1 MHPGAA
7 ENLINN
13 DALMG
18 VLMTFRIAFR
28 ALGRNKLRT
37 GLTMLGMII
46 GVAAVITMVA
56 LGSGAQAA
64 IEEQIRGAG
73 TNMITVFPGSVN
85 MGGVRQGGGTAR
97 LFPADAE
104 VLRALAEVDHVS
116 EGMQSRQQVIY
127 SNQNWSTNVVG
138 VNVDY
143 TAIKSWPM
151 KYGSFFTDQDVHI
164 AAKVCTLGINVATN
178 LFGEDIDPT
187 GVEIRIRNQLF
198 KVLGVMAPKG
208 ASSSGQN
215 QDDQILAPFTTVMKK
230 LQGNE
235 WLNYILVSARSAN
248 EMQQTSDAVAEAM
261 RIQHKIEPG
270 DDDDFRVQTQDDLIA
285 TRTQA
290 TQTMTSLLAGIAGVS
305 LVVGGIGIMNIMLVS
320 VTERTREIGLRLA
333 IGARGFDVLLQF
345 LIEAVVIS
353 LLGGGIGILLGFGSS
368 ELLQVYLRSPTLIT
382 VNAII
387 TAVGFSAIVGIF
399 FGFYPARKA
408 AGLDPIDALRFE

>member
-1 MHPGAA
+1 MS
-7 ENLINN
+7 L
-13 DALMG
+13 
-18 VLMTFRIAFR
+18 LMTFRIAFK

-97 LFPADAE
+97 LFPADAK
-104 VLRALAEVDHVS
+104 VLRDLPEVDYVS

-127 SNQNWSTNVVG
+127 GNQNWQTNIVG

-143 TAIKSWPM
+143 TFIKSWPM
-151 KYGSFFTDQDVHI
+151 KYGAFFTDQDVTV

-178 LFGEDIDPT
+178 LFGEDVDPT
-187 GVEIRIRNQLF
+187 GVEIRVRNQLF

-215 QDDQILAPFTTVMKK
+215 QDDQILAPYTTVMKK

-248 EMQQTSDAVAEAM
+248 EMRQTGDAITAAM

-270 DDDDFRVQTQDDLIA
+270 DDDDFRVQTQDELIA

-353 LLGGGIGILLGFGSS
+353 LVGGSIGILLGYGSS
-368 ELLQVYLRSPTLIT
+368 EAMQVYLRSPTLISM
-382 VNAII
+382 NAVV
-387 TAVGFSAIVGIF
+387 TAVGFSAVVGIF

>member
-1 MHPGAA
+1 MS
-7 ENLINN
+7 LF
-13 DALMG
+13 
-18 VLMTFRIAFR
+18 MTFRIAFK

-97 LFPADAE
+97 LFPADAK
-104 VLRALAEVDHVS
+104 VLRDLPEVDYVS

-127 SNQNWSTNVVG
+127 GNQNWQTNIVG

-143 TAIKSWPM
+143 TFIKSWPM
-151 KYGSFFTDQDVHI
+151 KYGAFFTDQDVTV

-178 LFGEDIDPT
+178 LFGEDVDPT
-187 GVEIRIRNQLF
+187 GVEIRVRNQLF

-215 QDDQILAPFTTVMKK
+215 QDDQILAPYTTVMKK

-248 EMQQTSDAVAEAM
+248 EMRQTGDAITAAM

-270 DDDDFRVQTQDDLIA
+270 DDDDFRVQTQDELIA

-353 LLGGGIGILLGFGSS
+353 LVGGSIGILLGYGSS
-368 ELLQVYLRSPTLIT
+368 EAMQVYLRSPTLISI
-382 VNAII
+382 NAVV
-387 TAVGFSAIVGIF
+387 TAVGFSAVVGIF

>member
-1 MHPGAA
+1 
-7 ENLINN
+7 
-13 DALMG
+13 MG
-18 VLMTFRIAFR
+18 MLMTFRIAFR
-28 ALGRNKLRT
+28 ALARNKLRT

-56 LGSGAQAA
+56 LGTGAQAA

-73 TNMITVFPGSVN
+73 TNMITVFPGSLN

-97 LFPADAE
+97 LFPADAQA
-104 VLRALAEVDHVS
+104 LRALPEVDYVS

-143 TAIKSWPM
+143 AQIKSWPM

-178 LFGEDIDPT
+178 LFGEDLDPT
-187 GVEIRIRNQLF
+187 GVEIRVRNQLF

-215 QDDQILAPFTTVMKK
+215 QDDQILAPYTTVMKK

-235 WLNYILVSARSAN
+235 WLNYILLSARSAN
-248 EMQQTSDAVAEAM
+248 EMQQASSAVAAAM

-270 DDDDFRVQTQDDLIA
+270 DEDDFRVQTQDDLIA
-285 TRTQA
+285 TRTEA
-290 TQTMTSLLAGIAGVS
+290 THTMTSLLAGIAGVS

-353 LLGGGIGILLGFGSS
+353 LIGGGIGILLGYGSS
-368 ELLQVYLRSPTLIT
+368 ELLQAYLRSPTLIS
-382 VNAII
+382 VNAIV
-387 TAVGFSAIVGIF
+387 TAVGFSALVGVF